1 MASSKKTS
9 YFLAQRHGH
18 SEVVA
23 FLDEL
28 ERREEAAAAA
38 DGGRE
43 GDAFKT
49 PPARKKGANAN
60 ANAAGTPFRRVL
72 YTGPHTTALAV
83 WTPILKDFARRISPP
98 TPPFQYPPSAPFNAN

>member
-72 YTGPHTTALAV
+72 YTGPHTTA
-83 WTPILKDFARRISPP
+83 
-98 TPPFQYPPSAPFNAN
+98 SAW

>member
-60 ANAAGTPFRRVL
+60 AAGI
-72 YTGPHTTALAV
+72 G
-83 WTPILKDFARRISPP
+83 IGIRIRKYQKYREISKFGIPKYRKFESRN
-98 TPPFQYPPSAPFNAN
+98 FQYY